1 VGGEEKGGDSVTLT
15 LVPQQLTLP
24 GMEKAAP
31 AAALVFY
38 RDPAE
43 WTKANVK
50 ERVENAL
57 SYLEYQASKFR
68 RDRFSAD
75 RWWYLNGIRKLN
87 EVFFACP
94 TVSGIE
100 LASPRLNASPAP
112 SPLIEKLAML
122 PRPELVARLL
132 AADPLLT
139 DKRLLLRL
147 ARPKLAAMLVR
158 AVEAAPRQERRR
170 A

>member
-1 VGGEEKGGDSVTLT
+1 VTLT
-15 LVPQQLTLP
+15 LAPRQSTLP

-31 AAALVFY
+31 AAALVY
-38 RDPAE
+38 LRGPAE

-50 ERVENAL
+50 ERMENAL
-57 SYLEYQASKFR
+57 AYLEFQASKFR

-94 TVSGIE
+94 AQAGIQ
-100 LASPRLNASPAP
+100 LALPRLDASPAP

-122 PRPELVARLL
+122 PRPELVRRLL

-139 DKRLLLRL
+139 DKKLLLCL
-147 ARPKLAAMLVR
+147 ARPKLAAMLMR
-158 AVEAAPRQERRR
+158 AVESAARQERRR